1 MFLPT
6 RVATTTRSSK
16 ATKQS
21 ATLWRVPRIL
31 FAFARTCGCRRG
43 VADSTRSIDDGLRVC
58 KNPLLS
64 YWGARYGTRNTVA
77 HAPQD
82 TIRAGAVVWWCMH
95 GREQPSI
102 VKLCEL
108 SKIGHA
114 PRTTASQDGHRTS
127 TSRASDPRVC
137 WEPCASV
144 RGRGRGAWF
153 PVDRTLAVHAHNM
166 SACTRVPRAYHTP
179 GTGARMCC
187 PQGHLNTSHAGGGVR
202 RSKHAGHATT
212 SLACWPGCAAPLALA
227 VPVLHARVCEPYFSS
242 PQDKSDARRTV
253 KYQHAG
259 SHPDSQKR
267 QAGAA
272 LKMLALRVC
281 RLQQRHQIQ
290 KLVRE

>member
-102 VKLCEL
+102 INLV
-108 SKIGHA
+108 SSA
-114 PRTTASQDGHRTS
+114 
-127 TSRASDPRVC
+127 
-137 WEPCASV
+137 
-144 RGRGRGAWF
+144 
-153 PVDRTLAVHAHNM
+153 TLATHLAPQPRRMGTAPARDAHLMHEFAGNH
-166 SACTRVPRAYHTP
+166 VPP
-179 GTGARMCC
+179 CVDVGE
-187 PQGHLNTSHAGGGVR
+187 GH
-202 RSKHAGHATT
+202 
-212 SLACWPGCAAPLALA
+212 
-227 VPVLHARVCEPYFSS
+227 
-242 PQDKSDARRTV
+242 
-253 KYQHAG
+253 G
-259 SHPDSQKR
+259 SQ
-267 QAGAA
+267 
-272 LKMLALRVC
+272 
-281 RLQQRHQIQ
+281 
-290 KLVRE
+290 